1 MNEAGVV
8 LGATSLFLQVFKGC
22 VGAFSF
28 YSKGE
33 AITGEASVFQVRLE
47 GQAAKFKAWGM
58 QWGVDLGMNDPSM
71 TDEKFKKNASLATKY
86 VVMIHHYLDAL
97 QDLGSEFPIIKSAE
111 NLPPSTTALLQRAKA
126 LADVES
132 KTHSPFSDS
141 LEALKAETSVKEKVK
156 WAAQDGGP
164 LKTLE
169 LLRDLIEDLYDIF
182 PPPTKDSVAEHV
194 LNTLLASLDKS
205 KLQSLTEESNDNPTL
220 RGLAFLKSMILQMEA
235 RNIVLKDGSVW
246 EKKRLLTDV
255 GENDEKKRRSVGKFR
270 GEPVLI
276 EWKHVNN
283 SAELTYK
290 DMVRERIVNL
300 ARLLKAK
307 YKPDELQT
315 LECLGVVKLLG
326 TGDNEI
332 YYGIIFATPLEIQ
345 YSLHDILSNKPDELA
360 LGDWFTIARQ
370 FVKTVLFL
378 HLAGWVHKAIW
389 SDNLLFF
396 DKSDYSNL
404 RLVGFEYS
412 RQATSA
418 HQTEGVADDLEF
430 NLYRHP
436 ELQGGYVPTTAKVS
450 YSPKH
455 DIYSV
460 GVVLLE
466 IGLRETALNL
476 LNTAKS
482 QPYYD
487 HSGTAFMRFLID
499 QQVPKLGSVMGKTY
513 MNLTMQCLDG
523 SLLNDKERSLQESVY
538 LKVFRPLE
546 QYQVL

>member
-1 MNEAGVV
+1 MDKAGLV
-8 LGATSLFLQVFKGC
+8 LGATSLFFQLFKGC

-58 QWGVDLGMNDPSM
+58 QWGLDPGVSDPLVN
-71 TDEKFKKNASLATKY
+71 DEKFKKNASLATKY
-86 VVMIHHYLDAL
+86 MVMIHHYLDAL

-111 NLPPSTTALLQRAKA
+111 SLPPSTTVLLQRAKA
-126 LADVES
+126 LADVEGT
-132 KTHSPFSDS
+132 THSAYLDN
-141 LEALKAETSVKEKVK
+141 LEALKAETSVKEKVR

-169 LLRDLIEDLYDIF
+169 LLRDLIQDLYDIF
-182 PPPTKDSVAEHV
+182 PPPTKDPVAEHV
-194 LNTLLASLDKS
+194 LNALLSSLDKG
-205 KLQSLTEESNDNPTL
+205 KLQSLTEESDDNPSL

-246 EKKRLLTDV
+246 EKRRLLTDV
-255 GENDEKKRRSVGKFR
+255 GENDEKKRRSVGKLR

-283 SAELTYK
+283 STELSYK
-290 DMVRERIVNL
+290 GMVKERIENL

-332 YYGIIFATPLEIQ
+332 YYGIIFATPFEIQ
-345 YSLHDILSNKPDELA
+345 CSLHDILRNKSEDLA
-360 LGDWFTIARQ
+360 LGDWFTIARE

-378 HLAGWVHKAIW
+378 HLTGWVHKAIR

-412 RQATSA
+412 REATSA

-436 ELQGGYVPTTAKVS
+436 ELQGGFVPATSKVS

-466 IGLRETALNL
+466 IGLRETAWSL
-476 LNTAKS
+476 LSTAKGE
-482 QPYYD
+482 PDYD
-487 HSGTAFMRFLID
+487 HSGTAFSNFLISE
-499 QQVPKLGSVMGKTY
+499 QVPKLGRAMGKTY

-523 SLLNDKERSLQESVY
+523 SLFREKGRTFQESVY
-538 LKVFRPLE
+538 LRVFRPLE
-546 QYQVL
+546 QYRVL

>member
-1 MNEAGVV
+1 MDEAGFVI
-8 LGATSLFLQVFKGC
+8 GATSLFLQVFKGA
-22 VGAFSF
+22 VDAFSF
-28 YSKGE
+28 WSKGD
-33 AITGEASVFQVRLE
+33 AITKEASVFQVRLE
-47 GQAAKFKAWGM
+47 GQAAKFKAWGV
-58 QWGVDLGMNDPSM
+58 QWGVDLGMDSPSM

-86 VVMIHHYLDAL
+86 VVMIHHFLDTL
-97 QDLGSEFPIIKSAE
+97 QDLGSEFPIIRSAE
-111 NLPPSTTALLQRAKA
+111 NLPPSTTVLLRRAKA
-126 LADVES
+126 LVDVEG
-132 KTHSPFSDS
+132 KPHNPFLDN
-141 LEALKAETSVKEKVK
+141 LEALKAETSVKEKVR
-156 WAAQDGGP
+156 WAVQDGGP

-169 LLRDLIEDLYDIF
+169 LLRDLIQDLYDIF

-194 LNTLLASLDKS
+194 LNALLASLDRS
-205 KLQSLTEESNDNPTL
+205 KLQSLTEESSGNPTL

-235 RNIVLKDGSVW
+235 RNIVLKDGRVW
-246 EKKRLLTDV
+246 ERRTLLTDV
-255 GENDEKKRRSVGKFR
+255 GENDERKRRSVGKFR

-276 EWKHVNN
+276 EWKYVNN

-290 DMVRERIVNL
+290 DMVRERIENL

-307 YKPDELQT
+307 HKPEELQT
-315 LECLGVVKLLG
+315 LECLGVVKQLG
-326 TGDNEI
+326 TGNNEI

-345 YSLHDILSNKPDELA
+345 CSLHDILSNKPEELA
-360 LGDWFTIARQ
+360 LGDWFTIAKQ

-378 HLAGWVHKAIW
+378 HLAGWVHKAIR

-418 HQTEGVADDLEF
+418 QQTEGVADDLEF

-436 ELQGGYVPTTAKVS
+436 EVQGGSVPTTAKIS

-466 IGLRETALNL
+466 LGLKESMLNL
-476 LNTAKS
+476 LKTANS
-482 QPYYD
+482 QPSYD
-487 HSGTAFMRFLID
+487 HSGTAFMGFLIE
-499 QQVPKLGSVMGKTY
+499 QQVPKLGTVMGKTY
-513 MNLTMQCLDG
+513 MNVTMQCLDG
-523 SLLNDKERSLQESVY
+523 SLLNEQERSLQESVY